1 MEFISK
7 KPDHN
12 KFESLLYALQQFYP
26 LILPIARQYTTEVER
41 VIPGLAQVVPPGGS
55 PMQISHAFTRCF
67 TTRHILSEIFGM
79 EHWYTHSMLD
89 LDNVHFRVI
98 TIGGADGF
106 PDHTFVTIK
115 YNGVM
120 YILQSYYHGYTLT
133 GKYGVIKLDS
143 AEEQELDGIFGA
155 YKKLARATTNGVTN
169 LVAHVIKKTNT
180 QLSKFTGIDPSRHFG
195 NVLAKTGPNEIIITE
210 TYANALAVFNHVQ
223 NKISGLKK
231 IMIDHIMTK
240 IQTLQIHIEYQFAD
254 AFLGSSHPSLGPVDG
269 KMCRLGLSNIDPIF
283 AEMTGVGLAGNIHG
297 VILGPI
303 ASPTGQIIF
312 PAYATIHMNLMH
324 IITTAES
331 INDILNQL
339 ILTANVQNARDLMHY
354 HDELA
359 DVLTVPIDRQDEKFR
374 KVFEL
379 VMGNRLKV
387 I

>member
-1 MEFISK
+1 MEFISE

-12 KFESLLYALQQFYP
+12 KFESLLYHLQQFYP
-26 LILPIARQYTTEVER
+26 LILSIARQYTTEVER
-41 VIPGLAQVVPPGGS
+41 VVPGLAQVVPPGGS

-79 EHWYTHSMLD
+79 EHWYTYPMLD

-98 TIGGADGF
+98 TLGGADGF

-143 AEEQELDGIFGA
+143 VEEQELDRIFGA
-155 YKKLARATTNGVTN
+155 YKQLARATSSGVSN
-169 LVAHVIKKTNT
+169 LVAHMIKQTNIK
-180 QLSKFTGIDPSRHFG
+180 LSKFTGIDPSRHFG
-195 NVLAKTGPNEIIITE
+195 NILAKTGPNEIIITE
-210 TYANALAVFNHVQ
+210 TYANALAVFSHVQ
-223 NKISGLKK
+223 NKISGLKQ
-231 IMIDHIMTK
+231 IMINHIMNK

-269 KMCRLGLSNIDPIF
+269 KMCRLGFSNIDPIF
-283 AEMTGVGLAGNIHG
+283 AEMTGIGLAGNIHG
-297 VILGPI
+297 VILGPFV
-303 ASPTGQIIF
+303 SPTGQIIF

-324 IITTAES
+324 IITTADS

-354 HDELA
+354 DDELA
-359 DVLTVPIDRQDEKFR
+359 DVLTVPIDRQHEKFR
-374 KVFEL
+374 KVADL
-379 VMGNRLKV
+379 VLSKKLKV